1 MVHNMHLSI
10 PKQYLI
16 KPLQTAC
23 SIVDRKTTSPILNNA
38 LIKYEDGYLYFFST
52 DMEIQIYHRVSI
64 ENLPDFSITV
74 AAKKTLDIIK
84 VLADDEIAV
93 NIKENKLQIQQ
104 DGSRFDLHTLPSK
117 DFPLMQ
123 VNNTDSLEFN
133 LSQKQLKHQ
142 LCSVAFAMALQDVRY
157 YLNGMLFKI
166 ENDELIVVATD
177 GHRMACSKASCFIEK
192 NKKIEVILPRKTVIE
207 LLRLLEDK
215 NSEQT
220 INIKV
225 NSQQIIFNLGDIEL
239 ISKLIDGKF
248 PDYTRIIP
256 VNHPYTLIINRN
268 NLGVGL
274 QRVSI
279 LSHDKLRAAKF
290 ILYKQGLSLFASNS
304 DNEEVK
310 EDIKA
315 DYHGDEFEIGFNI
328 AYWIDVVSML
338 KQDDLHIKLNNSN
351 SSAILNTQDDIHTY
365 QYVVMPMRI

>member
-1 MVHNMHLSI
+1 
-10 PKQYLI
+10 
-16 KPLQTAC
+16 
-23 SIVDRKTTSPILNNA
+23 
-38 LIKYEDGYLYFFST
+38 LIKYVDGYLYFLAT
-52 DMEIQIYHRVSI
+52 DMEIQIYHRIAV
-64 ENLPDFSITV
+64 ENLPEFSVTV
-74 AAKKTLDIIK
+74 AAKKTLDIVK
-84 VLADDEIAV
+84 VLSDDDIAI

-123 VNNTDSLEFN
+123 INTKDCLEFN
-133 LSQKQLKHQ
+133 LSQKQFKHQ
-142 LCSVAFAMALQDVRY
+142 LNSVAFAMALQDVRY

-166 ENDELIVVATD
+166 ENNELVVVATD
-177 GHRMACSKASCFIEK
+177 GHRMACSKASCDAGDG
-192 NKKIEVILPRKTVIE
+192 KKIEVILPRKTVNE

-225 NSQQIIFNLGDIEL
+225 NSQQITFNLGDVEL

-256 VNHPYTLIINRN
+256 KNHPFTLGVNRN
-268 NLGVGL
+268 VLNIGL

-279 LSHDKLRAAKF
+279 LTHDKLRAAKF
-290 ILYKQGLSLFASNS
+290 ILHRQGLSLFASNS

-310 EDIKA
+310 EDITA
-315 DYHGDEFEIGFNI
+315 DYDGDDFEIGFNI
-328 AYWIDVVSML
+328 AYWLDVVGML
-338 KQDDLHIKLNNSN
+338 KQDDLHIKLNNAN
-351 SSAILNTQDDIHTY
+351 SSAILNVDDDVHNY